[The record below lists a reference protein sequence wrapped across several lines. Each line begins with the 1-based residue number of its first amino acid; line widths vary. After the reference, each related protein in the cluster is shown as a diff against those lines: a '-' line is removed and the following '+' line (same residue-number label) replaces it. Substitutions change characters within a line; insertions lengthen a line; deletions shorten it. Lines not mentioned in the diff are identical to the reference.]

1 MSRLL
6 RIPNQRD
13 RWGSPPGCA
22 GPPGPARR
30 AQLAGSAVRSS
41 MVRFFVLLAAAAC
54 SSAQVTLSAVQGGV
68 ATPISL
74 VGGAVWFGSVAAYW
88 DVSDVVFNISD
99 TNTEPFLS
107 SFSLQGTSFTVIKTD
122 WQPQSPPAPIPAD
135 GLNFTVRFQP
145 GQVAESL
152 PAATLKFEV
161 TDAANQNGV
170 FGTVVL
176 SGGGVP
182 GFTVTTGNQPL
193 PYGQPLPFGSVQV
206 GSSQTIPLTLTNPL
220 TNPLNNVANAALTVG
235 AITLQGSAF
244 QLTGNSPAGAT
255 IPAGSS
261 VTLQVS
267 FTPTATGPQQG
278 TLTIGV
284 YSIPLA
290 GMGVAPP
297 PPVFPAPSI
306 QLNLATP
313 ASAQQGSLS
322 VGGAS
327 GWVPSGRGPVT
338 LPFQSAVGGVSDDPT
353 VTFADGTRSASFTVA
368 EGSSAGQF
376 AGGPQVSF
384 GTGTTAGPLAFTV
397 TLGSNT
403 AQANV
408 TIPAAVVG
416 IDAAVAA
423 RNVACAPTLL
433 YCTTTNVQLQIN
445 GWDNTRS
452 TSQLVF
458 SFFDSSGNAIA
469 PGNITVAA
477 ASTFQQYFAG
487 STLAGVFGL
496 HALFPVNGDSNQVV
510 AALVQIINSVGT
522 VESEKIP
529 F

>member
-1 MSRLL
+1 M
-6 RIPNQRD
+6 
-13 RWGSPPGCA
+13 
-22 GPPGPARR
+22 
-30 AQLAGSAVRSS
+30 
-41 MVRFFVLLAAAAC
+41 
-54 SSAQVTLSAVQGGV
+54 
-68 ATPISL
+68 ATPVGSL
-74 VGGAVWFGSVAAYW
+74 YDFKSVALGSVA
-88 DVSDVVFNISD
+88 DVEFRL
-99 TNTEPFLS
+99 TNTGPNPASLSSLALAGTNSLTPPYTPYFSVVCPLSPDLCGGASVQQLPITINPTGTLDFTVQFEPFQLGSPSATMTICTLS
-107 SFSLQGTSFTVIKTD
+107 S
-122 WQPQSPPAPIPAD
+122 A
-135 GLNFTVRFQP
+135 NC
-145 GQVAESL
+145 
-152 PAATLKFEV
+152 
-161 TDAANQNGV
+161 TDAGNTITVFLRGTGV
-170 FGTVVL
+170 AGLSVL
-176 SGGGVP
+176 WKSQPLGAGE
-182 GFTVTTGNQPL
+182 TVTFGN
-193 PYGQPLPFGSVQV
+193 VQV
-206 GSSQTIPLTLTNPL
+206 GSSQTIALTLSNQTNPPVPLTVPAIPPL
-220 TNPLNNVANAALTVG
+220 TGGTFSLA
-235 AITLQGSAF
+235 GSA
-244 QLTGNSPAGAT
+244 LSGPTVAP
-255 IPAGSS
+255 GSS
-261 VTLQVS
+261 AELDVI
-267 FTPTATGPQQG
+267 FTPTAAGAQQA
-278 TLTIGV
+278 TLTIGLLT
-284 YSIPLA
+284 YPLA

-322 VGGAS
+322 VSLAS
-327 GWVPSGRGPVT
+327 GSVSSGSGTVT
-338 LPFQSAVGGVSDDPT
+338 LAFQSAVSGVSDDPT

-368 EGSSAGQF
+368 EGASAGQF
-376 AGGPQVSF
+376 AGGPSVTF
-384 GTGTTAGPLAFTV
+384 GTGTTAGALAFTV

-408 TIPAAVVG
+408 TIPVAVVG

-522 VESEKIP
+522 VESEKIT

>member
-30 AQLAGSAVRSS
+30 AQLAGSAVRPS
-41 MVRFFVLLAAAAC
+41 MVRFFVLFAAAAC
-54 SSAQVTLSAVQGGV
+54 ASAQVTLSTVQGGV
-68 ATPISL
+68 ATPIGQVYS
-74 VGGAVWFGSVAAYW
+74 FGSVAAGW
-88 DVSDVVFNISD
+88 DVSDTVFNVSD
-99 TNTEPFLS
+99 VGGSSPFLNYFILQQGM
-107 SFSLQGTSFTVIKTD
+107 SFSVVNSD
-122 WQPQSPPAPIPAD
+122 WSALPAPVPAA

-145 GQVAESL
+145 GQVAASI
-152 PAATLKFEV
+152 PATLTLKVSDKANPNSV
-161 TDAANQNGV
+161 TITV
-170 FGTVVL
+170 ILFG
-176 SGGGVP
+176 SGTQ
-182 GFTVTTGNQPL
+182 GFTVVAANHPL
-193 PYGQPLPFGSVQV
+193 PYGSPIPFGSIQV
-206 GSSQTIPLTLTNPL
+206 GNSQTVAVTLADQTSEPLP
-220 TNPLNNVANAALTVG
+220 VG
-235 AITLQGSAF
+235 AITLQGDSY
-244 QLTGNSPAGAT
+244 QLAGASPAGALV
-255 IPAGSS
+255 PSGSS
-261 VTLQVS
+261 AGLQIVFS
-267 FTPTATGPQQG
+267 PTEAGPQPG
-278 TLTIGV
+278 ALIIGV
-284 YSIPLA
+284 YSIQLI
-290 GMGVAPP
+290 GTGLAPP
-297 PPVFPAPSI
+297 PPVFPTPSI

-322 VGGAS
+322 VSLAS
-327 GWVPSGRGPVT
+327 GSVSSGSGTVT
-338 LPFQSAVGGVSDDPT
+338 LAFQSAVGGVSDDPT

-368 EGSSAGQF
+368 EGASAGQF
-376 AGGPQVSF
+376 AGGPSVSF
-384 GTGTTAGPLAFTV
+384 GTGTTAGTLVFTV
-397 TLGSNT
+397 TLGAQT
-403 AQANV
+403 AQTTI
-408 TIPAAVVG
+408 TIPKAVVG

-452 TSQLVF
+452 ASQLVF
-458 SFFDSSGNAIA
+458 TFFNSSGNAIA

-522 VESEKIP
+522 VESEKIT

>member
-1 MSRLL
+1 MSR
-6 RIPNQRD
+6 P
-13 RWGSPPGCA
+13 A
-22 GPPGPARR
+22 G
-30 AQLAGSAVRSS
+30 L
-41 MVRFFVLLAAAAC
+41 FVLLAAAAC
-54 SSAQVTLSAVQGGV
+54 ASAQVTLSTVQGGV
-68 ATPISL
+68 ATPVGSL
-74 VGGAVWFGSVAAYW
+74 YDFKSVALGSVA
-88 DVSDVVFNISD
+88 DVEFRL
-99 TNTEPFLS
+99 TNTGPNPASLSSLALAGTNSLTPPYTPYFSVVCPLSPDLCGGASVQQLPITIKPTGTLDFTVQFEPFQLGSPSATMTICTLS
-107 SFSLQGTSFTVIKTD
+107 S
-122 WQPQSPPAPIPAD
+122 A
-135 GLNFTVRFQP
+135 NC
-145 GQVAESL
+145 
-152 PAATLKFEV
+152 
-161 TDAANQNGV
+161 TDAGNMIRVFLRGTGV
-170 FGTVVL
+170 AGLSVL
-176 SGGGVP
+176 WKSQPLGV
-182 GFTVTTGNQPL
+182 GETVTFGN
-193 PYGQPLPFGSVQV
+193 VQV
-206 GSSQTIPLTLTNPL
+206 GSSQTIALTLSNQTNPPVPLTVPAIPPL
-220 TNPLNNVANAALTVG
+220 TGGTFSLA
-235 AITLQGSAF
+235 GSA
-244 QLTGNSPAGAT
+244 LSGPTVAP
-255 IPAGSS
+255 GSS
-261 VTLQVS
+261 AELDVI
-267 FTPTATGPQQG
+267 FTPTAAGAQQA
-278 TLTIGV
+278 TLTIGLLT
-284 YSIPLA
+284 YPLA

-322 VGGAS
+322 VNLAS
-327 GWVPSGRGPVT
+327 GSVSSGSGTVT
-338 LPFQSAVGGVSDDPT
+338 LAFQSAVGGVSDDPA

-368 EGSSAGQF
+368 EGASAGQF
-376 AGGPQVSF
+376 AGGPSVSF
-384 GTGTTAGPLAFTV
+384 GTGTTAGTLAFTV

-408 TIPAAVVG
+408 TIPVAVVG

-522 VESEKIP
+522 VESEKIT

>member
-1 MSRLL
+1 MSR
-6 RIPNQRD
+6 P
-13 RWGSPPGCA
+13 A
-22 GPPGPARR
+22 G
-30 AQLAGSAVRSS
+30 L
-41 MVRFFVLLAAAAC
+41 FVLLAAAAC
-54 SSAQVTLSAVQGGV
+54 ASAQVTLSTVQGGV
-68 ATPISL
+68 ATPVGSL
-74 VGGAVWFGSVAAYW
+74 YDFKSVALGSVA
-88 DVSDVVFNISD
+88 DVEFRL
-99 TNTEPFLS
+99 TNTGPNPASLSSLALAGTNSLTPPYTPYFSVVCPLSPDLCGGASVQQLPITINPTGTLDFTVQFEPFQLGSPSATMTICTLS
-107 SFSLQGTSFTVIKTD
+107 S
-122 WQPQSPPAPIPAD
+122 A
-135 GLNFTVRFQP
+135 NC
-145 GQVAESL
+145 
-152 PAATLKFEV
+152 
-161 TDAANQNGV
+161 TDAGNTITVFLRGTGV
-170 FGTVVL
+170 AGLSVL
-176 SGGGVP
+176 WKSQPLGAGE
-182 GFTVTTGNQPL
+182 TVTFGN
-193 PYGQPLPFGSVQV
+193 VQV
-206 GSSQTIPLTLTNPL
+206 GSSQTIALTLSNQTNPPVPLTVPAIPPL
-220 TNPLNNVANAALTVG
+220 TGGTFSLA
-235 AITLQGSAF
+235 GSA
-244 QLTGNSPAGAT
+244 LSGPTVAP
-255 IPAGSS
+255 GSS
-261 VTLQVS
+261 AELDVI
-267 FTPTATGPQQG
+267 FTPTAAGAQQA
-278 TLTIGV
+278 TLTIGLLT
-284 YSIPLA
+284 YPLA

-322 VGGAS
+322 VSLAS
-327 GWVPSGRGPVT
+327 GSVSSGSGTVT
-338 LPFQSAVGGVSDDPT
+338 LAFQSAVSGVSDDPT

-368 EGSSAGQF
+368 EGASAGQF
-376 AGGPQVSF
+376 AGGPSVTF
-384 GTGTTAGPLAFTV
+384 GTGTTAGALAFTV

-408 TIPAAVVG
+408 TIPVAVVG

-522 VESEKIP
+522 VESEKIT